1 MAIAPDSRITAE
13 LIEGSVIYFI
23 QDGTEL
29 ETNKTSSLANP
40 PTFAEAM
47 TKGVIL
53 GTIKNFKFNPEFKTL
68 TKEGVDPDT
77 QQYTT
82 WDVKILQKLKPTF
95 STMDVVPEAHMLEL
109 GLASMPEKGSTAK
122 PFSNTSGV
130 LKGYLAIS
138 LLDSY
143 RTLGED
149 GELAQVLFRG
159 YLGLADTGDNT
170 SDLKTVNYEFQV
182 TYLPSDGFK
191 NIAIETT
198 LGSGYT
204 YTDTSSSDS
213 SSSSSSDSSS
223 SSSSDSGSD
232 SGSDDTQTQGE

>member
-1 MAIAPDSRITAE
+1 MAIKPDSRITAE

-23 QDGTEL
+23 QDGTTL
-29 ETNKTSSLANP
+29 EDSKTSSLANP
-40 PTFAEAM
+40 PTFAQAM
-47 TKGVIL
+47 SKGVIL

-109 GLASMPEKGSTAK
+109 GLASMPDKGSTAK

-130 LKGYLAIS
+130 LKGYIAIS

-159 YLGLADTGDNT
+159 NLGLADSGDNT

-182 TYLPSDGFK
+182 TYLPADGFK
-191 NIAIETT
+191 NVAIETT
-198 LGSGYT
+198 LGNGYT
-204 YTDTSSSDS
+204 YTDTTSS
-213 SSSSSSDSSS
+213 SSS
-223 SSSSDSGSD
+223 SSSSDSGS
-232 SGSDDTQTQGE
+232 SDDTQTQGV